1 MGEVITVDFKRK
13 PVKFDLDKFIYDF
26 VEALQAGGLVDD
38 DIEDIVEAVED
49 YEVYKTLDAD
59 LKEIVDGYFLDIKA
73 L

>member
-13 PVKFDLDKFIYDF
+13 PVKFNLDQFIHDF
-26 VEALQAGGLVDD
+26 VDALIAGGLVDD

-49 YEVYKTLDAD
+49 YEVYKTLDPD
-59 LKEIVDGYFLDIKA
+59 LKSIVDRYFLDIKA